1 MINRLIL
8 PLLLLTF
15 LSPLVFAGS
24 TKQIALKDGSVIKG
38 ELVSFENGIYTVQT
52 DNLGQLQLPEAN
64 VLSVANE
71 SIAVQAPQ
79 AAAQTGSAP
88 NFSNKVSA
96 MQNQIMADPQA
107 MQTVQAMA
115 EDPEIAAMISD
126 PDFVK
131 QLTAAVS
138 NNNIDSVAEDP
149 KIQQLMSNPKMQ
161 ALIQQL
167 QDKSGNNQ

>member
-1 MINRLIL
+1 MINRFFSVFLL
-8 PLLLLTF
+8 FSFFTPLA
-15 LSPLVFAGS
+15 FAGS

-38 ELVSFENGIYTVQT
+38 ELVSFENGIYTIQT

-71 SIAVQAPQ
+71 TIAAQAPQ
-79 AAAQTGSAP
+79 VAAQAGSAP
-88 NFSNKVSA
+88 NFSNKVST

-107 MQTVQAMA
+107 MQAVQAMA

-138 NNNIDSVAEDP
+138 NNNVESVAGDP

-167 QDKSGNNQ
+167 QADSESQ

>member
-8 PLLLLTF
+8 SLIFLT
-15 LSPLVFAGS
+15 LSSPFAFAGS

-71 SIAVQAPQ
+71 TIVAQAPQ
-79 AAAQTGSAP
+79 VAGQAGSTP

-96 MQNQIMADPQA
+96 MQNQIMQDPHA

-138 NNNIDSVAEDP
+138 DNNVESVADNP
-149 KIQQLMSNPKMQ
+149 KIQRLMSNPKMQ

-167 QDKSGNNQ
+167 QGDSGSQ